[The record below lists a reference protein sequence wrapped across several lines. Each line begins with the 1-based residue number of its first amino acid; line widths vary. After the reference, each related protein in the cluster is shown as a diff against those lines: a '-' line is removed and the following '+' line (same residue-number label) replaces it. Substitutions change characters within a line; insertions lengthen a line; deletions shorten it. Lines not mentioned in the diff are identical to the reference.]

1 MKKIFTL
8 ITTLLLSVPVL
19 ADDALT
25 DNILFDGSS
34 LPTTRI
40 PAIAKTNTGAL
51 VAFADR
57 RKDNNGDIGLS
68 NIDIAYRISLD
79 NGATWSTEAVALEG
93 SAKGASPYFGYGDA
107 AVVADRE
114 SNKILVMA
122 ASGSTFYS
130 NCTASCTRSGEEGN
144 YTYSVTGAL
153 GVAKRVGTYADGA
166 ITWGDITDMTN
177 DVYSL
182 YYNSSQTGNL
192 YVHRAF
198 FGSGRICQSSRVK
211 VGEYYRLY
219 AALTTDRGSLVVY
232 SDDFG
237 DTWNCLGDASAQP
250 ASGGDEAKIEEL
262 PNGDVLLC
270 TKVYNGTGRYINI
283 YSYTDGDETYSSG
296 SWGTVGKLDIT
307 AASCNGEILLIPNGD
322 NYVALLS
329 VPASSSRT
337 NVSIY
342 YKTLETADSYSVSD
356 FTTASDWSVY
366 QVSSTGSAY
375 SSMVQTADS
384 DIAFVYEETSAG
396 NSGYYDIIFKTI
408 ARSTFPETTSTT
420 ETDEF
425 QGFIGKV
432 VTLKATGWDL
442 KTGTKYA
449 YYLKSTYQDEM
460 PVFKMVNAEEVTSF
474 DDYSYY
480 WVVSQD
486 PDSSTVYIS
495 TYRGDGYIGYD
506 SVYDYS
512 LQRYVKGGSVKCTDD
527 YTLVFPFTGFVKQA
541 KSSSSTY
548 AADTLNGYALRFNH
562 PVKGERYIAVQCK
575 TGNLNFYNH
584 TTKSDT
590 AAIAGDSWTTDF
602 IFTEVAYTTT
612 RDDYGTIDAPK
623 HFGWK
628 LNLTRSDD
636 SWELTEGETRD
647 YYGTLKLPFA
657 VAVPEDVGVY
667 KVTEKKNVENDIV
680 GIEELEL
687 NPYTYPG
694 TAGSG
699 GWTRANGITLPVGD
713 PDAGKTFKI
722 LPRETPVLLAL
733 PHEEGDEDVRKTYYL
748 RPMPA
753 QEIIEDTGF
762 KGTLGSKTMSDY
774 DPTTNPNI
782 YILSKKHGRVAFY
795 YMTSQKFGAN
805 KAYYVYDTDGTR
817 PAALSFQFLNEA
829 TGISNASV
837 NTIEEHETPIYDLM
851 GRRVLKINQ
860 SGIYLKNGKKFL
872 VK

>member
-8 ITTLLLSVPVL
+8 ITSLLLSAPVL

-25 DNILFDGSS
+25 NNVLFDGSS
-34 LPTTRI
+34 LPTARI

-51 VAFADR
+51 VAFSDR
-57 RKDNNGDIGLS
+57 RKDNIGDIGLS

-79 NGATWSTEAVALEG
+79 NGATWSTEAVALQG
-93 SAKGASPYFGYGDA
+93 SDKDTNPYFGYGDA

-122 ASGSTFYS
+122 ASGSTFYT
-130 NCTASCTRSGEEGN
+130 NCNAACTRSGEEGS

-153 GVAKRVGTYADGA
+153 GVAKRVGTITNGT

-182 YYNSSQTGNL
+182 YYNSEQTGNL

-237 DTWNCLGDASAQP
+237 DSWHCLGDASAQP

-270 TKVYNGTGRYINI
+270 TKVLGNTGRYINI
-283 YSYTDGDETYSSG
+283 YSYTDGDDTYSSG

-307 AASCNGEILLIPNGD
+307 ASACNGEILFIPNGD

-329 VPASSSRT
+329 VPASTART

-342 YKTLETADSYSVSD
+342 YKTVETADSYSVSD

-375 SSMVQTADS
+375 SSMVQTNDS
-384 DIAFVYEETSAG
+384 NIAFVYEETSAG
-396 NSGYYDIIFKTI
+396 NSSYYDIIFKNI
-408 ARSTFPETTSTT
+408 ARSTFPEASTTT

-432 VTLKATGWDL
+432 ITLKVSGTDPD
-442 KTGTKYA
+442 GTKHA
-449 YYLKSTYQDEM
+449 YFLGSTYEQEK
-460 PVFKMVNAEEVTSF
+460 PVLKMIEASNVTSF

-486 PDSSTVYIS
+486 PDSTTAYIS
-495 TYRGDGYIGYD
+495 TYKGDGYIGND
-506 SVYDYS
+506 SAYDYS
-512 LQRYVKGGSVKCTDD
+512 KNAWTQYGIACTDSC
-527 YTLVFPFTGFVKQA
+527 VKEFAFTGFVKQGKA
-541 KSSSSTY
+541 SSATVVGDSL
-548 AADTLNGYALRFNH
+548 DGYALRFYY
-562 PVKGERYIAVQCK
+562 PGKGVRYIAVKCDD
-575 TGNLNFYNH
+575 GSVGFYDH
-584 TTKSDT
+584 TTKGDT
-590 AAIAGDSWTTDF
+590 TALAGGAWTTDF
-602 IFTEVAYTTT
+602 IINEVAYTTT
-612 RDDYGTIDAPK
+612 RNDYGTIDAPK

-636 SWELTEGETRD
+636 SWVLTEGEDRN
-647 YYGTLKLPFA
+647 YYGTLKLPYA
-657 VAVPEDVGVY
+657 VAVPEDVNVY
-667 KVTEKKNVENDIV
+667 KVTDKKNVENDIV
-680 GIEELEL
+680 GIEALELET
-687 NPYTYPG
+687 YTYPG
-694 TAGSG
+694 TTTNG
-699 GWTRANGITLPVGD
+699 GWTRANGISLPVGD

-722 LPRETPVLLAL
+722 LPRETPVLLGL
-733 PHEEGDEDVRKTYYL
+733 NHEEGDDDVRKTYYL

-753 QEIIEDTGF
+753 RKIIEDTGF
-762 KGTLGSKTMSDY
+762 QGTLGSKTMSDY

-837 NTIEEHETPIYDLM
+837 STIEEHDTPIYDLM
-851 GRRVLKINQ
+851 GRRVQKISQ